1 MLLRHSAA
9 FTDKTGA
16 IQLKTVKISEMMDS
30 SGVAFGTSGA
40 RGLVSAMTDEV
51 CAAYAAAFLS
61 VISPSV
67 TRVALGIDLRPSSTR
82 IAAAC
87 ASALQSRGI
96 TVDYCGALPT
106 PALALYAQNECI
118 PAIMVTGSHIP
129 FDRNGIKF
137 YRPDG
142 EITKA
147 DELAIRDAI
156 VQINWGAGVLP
167 DVHPAAVQQFVQRYL
182 DFFPEQHFKGM
193 KLGVYEHSS
202 VARDVLRQI
211 LEGLGAEVT
220 SLGRTEEF
228 VPIDTEAVA
237 EVDIQRAKDWAVQ
250 HHFDAIIST
259 DGDGDRPLISDET
272 GAWLRGDIVG
282 LITARYL
289 GAKQVV
295 VPVSCNTAIELCGAF
310 ETVLRTRIGS
320 PYVIAGMEAAGSGV
334 PSPQSSPVNGGG
346 SEREKPSSIPTVVGF
361 EANGGFLVGSHI
373 TRDGKSLAPLP
384 TRDAVLPALAVLA
397 AARELDGKVSTLMQD
412 LPARYTAS
420 DRLQNFPVANSR
432 NLILE
437 LTNDPQA
444 LQRYLAV
451 DGAKQVDCNTTDGLR
466 ISFDNG
472 EIVHLRPSGN
482 APELRC
488 YCEAAS
494 EARAMQLVHAVLAR
508 IRDRSDGQE

>member
-1 MLLRHSAA
+1 M
-9 FTDKTGA
+9 
-16 IQLKTVKISEMMDS
+16 KTVVIRDVMKS
-30 SGVAFGTSGA
+30 SGVTFGTSGA

-61 VISPSV
+61 VVKLSFNV
-67 TRVALGIDLRPSSTR
+67 TRVALGMDLRPSSPR

-87 ASALQSRGI
+87 AAALRKMG
-96 TVDYCGALPT
+96 VEVVFCGALPT
-106 PALALYAQNECI
+106 PALALYAQNEGI

-142 EITKA
+142 EITKS
-147 DELAIRDAI
+147 DELAIADAT
-156 VQINWGAGVLP
+156 VELNEVGGELPPIN
-167 DVHPAAVQQFVQRYL
+167 PAAVEQYVQRYL
-182 DFFPEQHFKGM
+182 NFFPAQHFAGM
-193 KLGVYEHSS
+193 HLGVYEHSS
-202 VARDVLRQI
+202 VARDVLRSI
-211 LEGLGAEVT
+211 LEGLGAEVI

-237 EVDIQRAKDWAVQ
+237 EVDIRRGKDWAAT

-282 LITARYL
+282 LICARYL
-289 GAKQVV
+289 GARKVV

-310 ETVLRTRIGS
+310 ETVLRTKIGS
-320 PYVIAGMEAAGSGV
+320 PYVIAGMQQVSTGHDDT
-334 PSPQSSPVNGGG
+334 
-346 SEREKPSSIPTVVGF
+346 IVGF
-361 EANGGFLVGSHI
+361 EANGGFLVGSRVTH
-373 TRDGKSLAPLP
+373 DGKTLEPLP

-397 AARELDGKVSTLMQD
+397 AARERKVKVSALMQD

-420 DRLQNFPVANSR
+420 DRLQDYPVATSR
-432 NLILE
+432 QLILE
-437 LTNDPQA
+437 LGNDPQA
-444 LQRYLAV
+444 LQRYLAP
-451 DGAKQVDCNTTDGLR
+451 GEALPVDCDTTDGLR
-466 ISFDNG
+466 ITFDNG

-488 YCEAAS
+488 YCEAATQ
-494 EARAMQLVHAVLAR
+494 ERAMHLVQAVLAR
-508 IRDRSDGQE
+508 IRP

>member
-1 MLLRHSAA
+1 METINIRDVMA
-9 FTDKTGA
+9 
-16 IQLKTVKISEMMDS
+16 S
-30 SGVAFGTSGA
+30 SGVTFGTSGA

-61 VISPSV
+61 VVRQSFNVSRI
-67 TRVALGIDLRPSSTR
+67 ALGMDLRPSSPR
-82 IAAAC
+82 IVAAC
-87 ASALQSRGI
+87 AAALHSQGI
-96 TVDYCGALPT
+96 QVEYCGALPT
-106 PALALYAQNECI
+106 PALALYAQNEAI

-147 DELAIRDAI
+147 DELAISDAI
-156 VQINWGAGVLP
+156 VEINETSCELP
-167 DVHPAAVQQFVQRYL
+167 TVNTAALDQFVQRYL
-182 DFFPEQHFKGM
+182 DFFPAQIFSGM
-193 KLGVYEHSS
+193 RLGVYEHSS
-202 VARDVLRQI
+202 VARDALRLI
-211 LEGLGAEVT
+211 LEGLGADVT

-237 EVDIQRAKDWAVQ
+237 EVDILRGNDWAAE

-282 LITARYL
+282 LICARYL
-289 GAKQVV
+289 KAKNVV

-310 ETVLRTRIGS
+310 KTVLRTRIGS
-320 PYVIAGMEAAGSGV
+320 PYVIAGMQEVGTGHADA
-334 PSPQSSPVNGGG
+334 
-346 SEREKPSSIPTVVGF
+346 VVGF
-361 EANGGFLVGSHI
+361 EANGGFLVGSRFEH
-373 TRDGKSLAPLP
+373 DGKHLEPLP
-384 TRDAVLPALAVLA
+384 TRDSVLPALAVLA
-397 AARELDGKVSTLMQD
+397 AAREANGKVSDLMKD

-420 DRLQNFPVANSR
+420 DRLQAFPVATSR
-432 NLILE
+432 ELILE
-437 LTNDPQA
+437 LGNDAEA
-444 LQRYLAV
+444 LQRYLAP
-451 DGAKQVDCNTTDGLR
+451 DNTKPVDCNTTDGLR

-494 EARAMQLVHAVLAR
+494 EQRAMQLVQTVLKK
-508 IRDRSDGQE
+508 IHP